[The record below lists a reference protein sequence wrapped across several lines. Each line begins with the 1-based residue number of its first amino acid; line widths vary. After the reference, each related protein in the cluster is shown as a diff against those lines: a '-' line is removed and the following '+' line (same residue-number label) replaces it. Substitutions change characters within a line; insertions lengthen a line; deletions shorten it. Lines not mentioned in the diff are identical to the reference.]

1 MCTRW
6 MPPYHSS
13 SARCQPQQLHRTERP
28 IRRPP
33 LCSLEPKTFC
43 RCCFGKRLHSFM
55 CLQPLPSR
63 LQRKNRLKHSNPLF
77 HYGQVVK
84 GPLRAILQYG
94 TYSPIDFGRQHT
106 ALRRIK
112 QKIPLGI
119 GRKIPPQP
127 PHDFEIAAQ
136 DPLPLVAWK
145 VGEEIRDIVADQPDA
160 HVVPVDELS
169 AKRLPIFLTHHI
181 DGPEVTMEQCFRT
194 AIFFKDLCAARLL
207 REKRSHVGQQPI
219 DQSSPFRRKMSLTS
233 QEGLQAAD
241 SVPYRGNEESIP
253 KIAPKQP
260 AFSQ

>member
-1 MCTRW
+1 MPVARW
-6 MPPYHSS
+6 RGRDCGRSMTSVSS
-13 SARCQPQQLHRTERP
+13 SKREKTRAWASPTPAGQYLANNSQGLHHRRT
-28 IRRPP
+28 RPP
-33 LCSLEPKTFC
+33 
-43 RCCFGKRLHSFM
+43 

-84 GPLRAILQYG
+84 GPLRTILKYG

-145 VGEEIRDIVADQPDA
+145 VGEEIRDIVADRPD
-160 HVVPVDELS
+160 
-169 AKRLPIFLTHHI
+169 
-181 DGPEVTMEQCFRT
+181 
-194 AIFFKDLCAARLL
+194 
-207 REKRSHVGQQPI
+207 
-219 DQSSPFRRKMSLTS
+219 
-233 QEGLQAAD
+233 
-241 SVPYRGNEESIP
+241 
-253 KIAPKQP
+253 
-260 AFSQ
+260 